1 MTRFSRRQFIITA
14 GSATA
19 GSLLAHGCS
28 SGNSNTSKPGGET
41 AASSGT
47 ASPAANV
54 SSADTPEVTTA
65 KLGFIALT
73 DSAPLIIAKEKGLF
87 DKYGMTDVQVA
98 KQASWAV
105 TRDNLVLGSGGGG
118 IDGAHILTPMPYFM
132 SLGTITKGTKIPM
145 YILARLNTNGQ
156 GISLSNTY
164 KELKVG
170 LDSSPLKDAFA
181 KSKSAGKELKA
192 AVTFPGGTHD
202 LWMRYWLAAGGIN
215 PDQDLSLI
223 VVPPPQMV
231 QNVKVG
237 NMETFCVGE
246 PWPAQTVAQ
255 GIGYTALTT
264 GELWKDH
271 PEKALTMRAD
281 WVDKNPK
288 AAKAILMAVQE
299 AQQWCAKA
307 ENKEELANIVAK
319 RQWFK
324 VPVEDIL
331 GRYQGKY
338 DYGDGRVEDYSNT
351 LVMKFWRDN
360 ASYPYKSHDTWFL
373 TENIRWGKIPAD
385 TDVKK
390 IVDAVNREDIWRD
403 AAKTLGVADSE
414 IPKSTS
420 RGVETFFD
428 GVKFDPE
435 NPNEYLKSL
444 KIKKV

>member
-1 MTRFSRRQFIITA
+1 MTKFSRRQFIITA
-14 GSATA
+14 GTATA

-28 SGNSNTSKPGGET
+28 SNTSNTST
-41 AASSGT
+41 SNSSIAGNT
-47 ASPAANV
+47 VPAANINP
-54 SSADTPEVTTA
+54 ADAPEVTTA

-73 DSAPLIIAKEKGLF
+73 DAAPLIIAKEKGFF

-132 SLGTITKGTKIPM
+132 SLGTITEGKKVPM

-156 GISLSNTY
+156 GISLANTY
-164 KELKVG
+164 KELNVG
-170 LDSSPLKDAFA
+170 LDSSPLKEALA
-181 KSKSAGKELKA
+181 KSKASGKELKA

-215 PDQDLSLI
+215 PEQDLSLI

-246 PWPAQTVAQ
+246 PWPAQTVSQ

-299 AQQWCAKA
+299 AQQWCAKT
-307 ENKEELANIVAK
+307 ENKEELAKVVAN
-319 RQWFK
+319 RQWLK
-324 VPVEDIL
+324 VPMKDIV

-338 DYGDGRVEDYSNT
+338 DYGTGRVEDYSNS

-373 TENIRWGKIPAD
+373 TENIRWGNIPAD
-385 TDVKK
+385 TDLKK
-390 IVDAVNREDIWRD
+390 TVDAVNREDLWRE
-403 AAKTLGVADSE
+403 AAKSLGVADSE
-414 IPKSTS
+414 IPKNAS

-435 NPNEYLKSL
+435 NPTAYLKSL

>member
-14 GSATA
+14 GAATA

-28 SGNSNTSKPGGET
+28 SGTSNTSTNGSTTGNT
-41 AASSGT
+41 V
-47 ASPAANV
+47 PAANV
-54 SSADTPEVTTA
+54 NPADAPEVTTA

-73 DSAPLIIAKEKGLF
+73 DAAPLIIAKEKGFF
-87 DKYGMTDVQVA
+87 DKYGMTGVEVA

-118 IDGAHILTPMPYFM
+118 IDGAHILSPMPYFI
-132 SLGTITKGTKIPM
+132 SLGTITEGKKVPM

-156 GISLSNTY
+156 GISLANTY
-164 KELKVG
+164 KDLKVG
-170 LDSSPLKDAFA
+170 LDSSPLKEAFA
-181 KSKSAGKELKA
+181 KSKGGGKDLKA

-202 LWMRYWLAAGGIN
+202 LWMRYWLAAGGID
-215 PDQDLSLI
+215 PDQDLSVI

-246 PWPAQTVAQ
+246 PWPAQTVTQ

-271 PEKALTMRAD
+271 PEKALSMRAD

-299 AQQWCAKA
+299 AQQWCAKT
-307 ENKEELANIVAK
+307 ENKEELAKIVAN
-319 RQWFK
+319 RQWLK
-324 VPVEDIL
+324 VPMKDIV

-338 DYGDGRVEDYSNT
+338 DYGTGRVEDYSDS

-360 ASYPYKSHDTWFL
+360 ASYPYKSHDTWFMM
-373 TENIRWGKIPAD
+373 ENIRWGKIPAD
-385 TDVKK
+385 TDVKQL
-390 IVDAVNREDIWRD
+390 VDAVNREDLWRE

-435 NPNEYLKSL
+435 NPEAYLKSL